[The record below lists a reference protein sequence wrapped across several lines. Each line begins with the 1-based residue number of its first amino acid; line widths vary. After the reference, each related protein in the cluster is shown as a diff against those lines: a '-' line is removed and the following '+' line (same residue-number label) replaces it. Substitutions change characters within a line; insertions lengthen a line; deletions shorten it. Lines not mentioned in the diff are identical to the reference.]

1 MDDRELPA
9 TPEDNQDAEAIAI
22 IGMAG
27 RFPGAR
33 NLDEFW
39 RNLRDGVDCVRRL
52 TDEELLQSGV
62 DPSVFNAP
70 NYVKVAAPI
79 DDVELFDAGFFGFAP
94 REAEILDP
102 QHRVFLECAWEALE
116 SAGYV
121 SESYDGWIGVFAGV
135 SLPAYWWN
143 NLASNPQLAAQ
154 MGFFQLLLSNDRDYF
169 ATRISYK
176 LGLRGPSVNVQTACS
191 TSLTAAHLACQ
202 SLLSYQCSV
211 AIAGG
216 VRVNF
221 PQLSGYPYVAGTIF
235 SPDGLTRAFDAKGE
249 GALFGEGVGVVVLKR
264 LSEALADGDPI
275 HAVIRGSAYNN
286 DGSQKVGYTAPSV
299 DGQAEAIALAQ
310 AVAGVEPETISY
322 VEAHGSGT
330 PLGDPIEVAALTR
343 AFRAGTERKRFCAIG
358 SVKTNVG
365 HLEAAAGITGL
376 IKTVLALEHRTIP
389 PSLHFETPNPQIDF
403 DNSPF
408 FVNTAAREWEAN
420 GVPRR
425 AGVSSFGMGGTNVH
439 MILEEAPAPRPGDAS
454 RPWQLLPLSAKS
466 SAALDASVARL
477 AAHLRA
483 HPEQEF
489 ADVAYTLQV
498 GRRTFDHRLALVC
511 RDRDDAVAAL
521 ESRDPDRILMSQ
533 QETAESPVTFLFSGL
548 GEHYPGMAQG
558 LYETE
563 PTFRAELDRCCELLV
578 PHVGIDLRRLLF
590 SGTASSGASARRP
603 DLRAML
609 GRGGQRP
616 ASELDRTLYAQP
628 AVFAV
633 EYALA
638 KLLME
643 WGIRPQSLVGYSLG
657 EYTAACIAGVLS
669 LADAL
674 TLVARRARLID
685 ALPAGAMLAVPLAED
700 DAKPLLNGRLSIAA
714 LNGPCVSVLSG
725 PEDAIAEV
733 ERVLAERSTPARRL
747 PTTHAFHSRMMEP
760 LREAFSRVVREVT
773 FHLPEIPYLS
783 NVSGTWITAE
793 EATDPEY
800 WVRHM
805 VQTVRFVDAL
815 AELAKE
821 PERVLVE
828 VGPGQGLTAMAR
840 QAGCPLV
847 SVATLRSA
855 WDHQADSAYLLGSL
869 ARLWLAGLRIDWT
882 GFHTHERRRRVVL
895 PTYPFERRRYFI
907 DRASA
912 ALRPTVA
919 AAAGE
924 AEPDAP
930 APALP
935 RHARPANLRN
945 PYAPPA
951 TELEERLAEIWED
964 VLGVERIGRHDSFF
978 ELGGHSLNA
987 PQLMIELRKRM
998 AIEFPMRDLFEAPTV
1013 AKMAAAVEI
1022 IEREG
1027 FEGLAA
1033 RREEV
1038 DLRAEAAELDPAVRP
1053 EAPWNGAIEPLR
1065 ELFLTGATGFLGS
1078 HLVTELLERTG
1089 ARIHCLVRAA
1099 DAESAFQRLRQTLVD
1114 RELWREEHAARLV
1127 AVAGDLA
1134 EPRYGLSEEA
1144 FRALGEGVDAVYH
1157 CGAWVNFTYPY
1168 KALWATNVRGTI
1180 EAMRLAGFGRAK
1192 PMHFIS
1198 SIAATPEGDYSFRDV
1213 PIVYEHEDS
1222 ESILGL
1228 YGGYGE
1234 TKWVCERLVR
1244 IARTRGLPI
1253 AIYRPGVLSGH
1264 SRTGV
1269 SNARDFIWSNFKS
1282 CIQLGVYPLTRL
1294 HVDVT
1299 PVDYVAKAMVYISLR
1314 PENLTGLFQFPLPN
1328 PPRFVEAYELVRD
1341 YGYPMASLSD
1351 EDWTKHLFEVAS
1363 VDKNI
1368 ALSVFA
1374 GVAENLAAF
1383 RDQAE
1388 AAGFVTENRKEIFF
1402 DGTRTRRALEG
1413 SGIVCPPLDADLF
1426 RAYLDYFV
1434 RIGFYP
1440 PPPGGQPEAA
1450 VGEEALAAGT
1460 AP

>member
-1 MDDRELPA
+1 MD
-9 TPEDNQDAEAIAI
+9 PEENQDAEAVAI

-33 NLDEFW
+33 DLEEFW
-39 RNLRDGVDCVRRL
+39 RNLRDGVDCIRRL
-52 TDEELLQSGV
+52 TDEELLASGV
-62 DPSVFNAP
+62 DPAMFNAP
-70 NYVKVAAPI
+70 NYVKAAAPI
-79 DDVELFDAGFFGFAP
+79 AGADLFDAGFFGFSP

-102 QHRVFLECAWEALE
+102 QHRVFLEHAWEALE
-116 SAGYV
+116 AAGYV

-135 SLPAYWWN
+135 SLPAYWLN

-176 LGLRGPSVNVQTACS
+176 LGLKGPSVNVQSACS

-202 SLLSYQCSV
+202 SLLAYQCSV

-221 PQLSGYPYVAGTIF
+221 PQLAGYTHVEGTIF
-235 SPDGLTRAFDAKGE
+235 SPDGVTRAFDAKGQ

-299 DGQAEAIALAQ
+299 DGQADAIALAQ

-322 VEAHGSGT
+322 IEAHGTGT

-365 HLEAAAGITGL
+365 HLEAAAGIAGL

-403 DNSPF
+403 ASSPF
-408 FVNTAAREWEAN
+408 FVNTEAREWETG

-439 MILEEAPAPRPGDAS
+439 MILEEAPAPRAGSAS
-454 RPWQLLPLSAKS
+454 RPWQLLPLSARTPT
-466 SAALDASVARL
+466 ALDEAVSRL

-483 HPEQEF
+483 HPEPDL
-489 ADVAYTLQV
+489 ADIAYTLQA

-511 RDRDDAVAAL
+511 RDREDALAAL
-521 ESRDPDRILMSQ
+521 ASRDPERLLISQ
-533 QETAESPVTFLFSGL
+533 QESTESPVTFLFSGL

-558 LYETE
+558 LYENE

-578 PHVGIDLRRLLF
+578 PHVGLDLRRLIF
-590 SGTASSGASARRP
+590 PPDPPDTSGAHRP

-609 GRGGQRP
+609 GRGEQRP
-616 ASELDRTLYAQP
+616 PSELDRTLYAQP

-643 WGIRPQSLVGYSLG
+643 WGIRPQSLAGYSLG
-657 EYTAACIAGVLS
+657 EYTAACVAGVLS
-669 LADAL
+669 LPDAL
-674 TLVARRARLID
+674 ALVARRARLID
-685 ALPAGAMLAVPLAED
+685 GLPAGAMLAVPLPEEEARR
-700 DAKPLLNGRLSIAA
+700 LLGDRLSIAA
-714 LNGPCVSVLSG
+714 LNGPCVSVLAG

-733 ERVLAERSTPARRL
+733 EHCLAERSTPARRL

-760 LREAFSRVVREVT
+760 LRDAFEQMVRDVAL
-773 FHLPEIPYLS
+773 HPPEIPYLS
-783 NVSGTWITAE
+783 NVTGTWITAE
-793 EATDPEY
+793 EATDPGY

-805 VQTVRFVDAL
+805 VQTVRFADAL
-815 AELAKE
+815 AELARE

-840 QAGCPLV
+840 QAGCPLL
-847 SVATLRSA
+847 SAATVRSA
-855 WDHQADSAYLLGSL
+855 WDRQPDSAFLLGSL
-869 ARLWLAGLRIDWT
+869 ARLWLAGLRIDWA
-882 GFHTHERRRRVVL
+882 GFHAHERRRRVIL

-907 DRASA
+907 ERAGTA
-912 ALRPTVA
+912 PRPAVA
-919 AAAGE
+919 TTTSE
-924 AEPDAP
+924 ADESAP
-930 APALP
+930 ASTLP

-951 TELEERLAEIWED
+951 SELEERLAAIWEL
-964 VLGVERIGRHDSFF
+964 VLGIEGIGRHDSFF

-987 PQLMIELRKRM
+987 PQLLIELRKQM
-998 AIEFPMRDLFEAPTV
+998 EIEFPMRDLFEAPTV
-1013 AKMAAAVEI
+1013 AKMAAAVEL

-1027 FEGLAA
+1027 LDALMA
-1033 RREEV
+1033 RRDEI
-1038 DLRAEAAELDPAVRP
+1038 DLWAEAAELDSTVRP
-1053 EAPWNGAIEPLR
+1053 DAPWNGTVGLLR
-1065 ELFLTGATGFLGS
+1065 EIFLTGATGFLGS
-1078 HLVTELLERTG
+1078 HLLAELLARTD

-1099 DAESAFQRLRQTLVD
+1099 DAASAFQRLRQTLAD
-1114 RELWREEHAARLV
+1114 RELWRDELAARLV

-1168 KALWATNVRGTI
+1168 KVLRHTNVQGTI

-1192 PMHFIS
+1192 PMCFIS
-1198 SIAATPEGDYSFRDV
+1198 SIAATPEGDYGFRDD
-1213 PIVYEHEDS
+1213 PKVYEHEDS
-1222 ESILGL
+1222 DSILGL

-1244 IARTRGLPI
+1244 IARSRGLPI
-1253 AIYRPGVLSGH
+1253 AIFRPGVLSGH
-1264 SRTGV
+1264 SGTGV
-1269 SNARDFIWSNFKS
+1269 GNARDLIWSNFKS
-1282 CIQLGVYPLTRL
+1282 CVQMGVYPINDL

-1299 PVDYVAKAMVYISLR
+1299 PVDYVAKAMVRLSLQ
-1314 PENLTGLFQFPLPN
+1314 PESLSSLFQFPHPN
-1328 PPRFVEAYELVRD
+1328 PPLFTECYEIVRD
-1341 YGYPMASLSD
+1341 YGYPMTSMGY
-1351 EDWTKHLFEVAS
+1351 EDWAMHLFDIAR
-1363 VDKNI
+1363 VDKDN
-1368 ALSVFA
+1368 ALAVFA
-1374 GVAENLAAF
+1374 GVAENFAAF
-1383 RDQAE
+1383 KNQAE
-1388 AAGFVTENRKEIFF
+1388 ASGLVMEERKEIFF
-1402 DGTRTRRALEG
+1402 DDSQTQRALEG
-1413 SGIVCPPLDADLF
+1413 SGIVCPPLDAETF
-1426 RAYLDYFV
+1426 RAYLNYFV
-1434 RIGFYP
+1434 RIGFFP
-1440 PPPGGQPEAA
+1440 PPIQDHPREVREAVVTSGA
-1450 VGEEALAAGT
+1450 REA
-1460 AP
+1460 